1 MAKTSN
7 KRVNNKSK
15 STTKKKQATKNK
27 KQTTNVRDLQ
37 WLAYDGSNSSS
48 YRDVYQIMPQAN
60 PVGRERIRMAAC
72 LAMFA
77 HSAAFFLGHS
87 LDPYY
92 TKRYQR
98 GIKLGCLNPDY
109 FVRYF
114 GNSSARYITKHQVL
128 NFDNHTRRIECIG
141 FAFDNFED
149 MPGLNCG
156 KTYALR
162 GFVAQNPVRVFDHDI
177 NQYVTMHFDFQY
189 RMYFTK
195 LVFYCNTE
203 SWMVTVDFDWTIER
217 YNEMNDTWDSV

>member
-7 KRVNNKSK
+7 NRNNKNNK
-15 STTKKKQATKNK
+15 TARRKKPTI
-27 KQTTNVRDLQ
+27 NVRAPQ
-37 WLAYDGSNSSS
+37 WFAYDGSNSSS
-48 YRDVYQIMPQAN
+48 YRDVYRIMPQAN

-77 HSAAFFLGHS
+77 HSASFYLRHA
-87 LDPYY
+87 LDPFYS
-92 TKRYQR
+92 KRYQR
-98 GIKLGCLNPDY
+98 GIKIGCLDPEY

-114 GNSSARYITKHQVL
+114 GNSSARYVTKHQVL
-128 NFDNHTRRIECIG
+128 HFENHTRRIECIG

-156 KTYALR
+156 KSYALR
-162 GFVAQNPVRVFDHDI
+162 GFLVQHPVWIFDHNI
-177 NQYVTMHFDFQY
+177 NQYVRKDFEYLY
-189 RMYFTK
+189 RMFFTK

-217 YNEMNDTWDSV
+217 YNEMNGTWDLV